1 MNIKSNRVLF
11 GPPDYSSLSEM
22 GYMFAD
28 MHFHTNCSDS
38 FTDVMDAVALA
49 RMRGTGV
56 AITDHNLIASAVKV
70 ADKKDV
76 FVIPGIEVSTS
87 DGPHILMYFYETRDM
102 SAFWRK
108 YIRPNLQSCPWL
120 ALKEM
125 STEKLLYTI

>member
-1 MNIKSNRVLF
+1 MPKVNIKSNRVLF

-70 ADKKDV
+70 ADK
-76 FVIPGIEVSTS
+76 
-87 DGPHILMYFYETRDM
+87 
-102 SAFWRK
+102 
-108 YIRPNLQSCPWL
+108 
-120 ALKEM
+120 
-125 STEKLLYTI
+125 